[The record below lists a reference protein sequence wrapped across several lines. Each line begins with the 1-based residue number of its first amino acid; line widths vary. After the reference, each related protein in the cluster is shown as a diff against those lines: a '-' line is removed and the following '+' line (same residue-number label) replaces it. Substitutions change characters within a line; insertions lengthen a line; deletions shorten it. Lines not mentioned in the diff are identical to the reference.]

1 MGNAVRYAA
10 CRQAGRIHVD
20 QACTGHLLCV
30 TINRAQLPT
39 RLCEGGWGKGKD
51 GGGDDDGE
59 GGRGGVSEEGVD
71 GDSSGLGCMAKHTDL
86 AYLPP
91 RRMVTMGLDRSVTA
105 CRDVRE

>member
-1 MGNAVRYAA
+1 MRVAARDVGNAVRYAA

-51 GGGDDDGE
+51 GGGDGIGTVKVKGAQDGP
-59 GGRGGVSEEGVD
+59 SP
-71 GDSSGLGCMAKHTDL
+71 SALL
-86 AYLPP
+86 A
-91 RRMVTMGLDRSVTA
+91 VA
-105 CRDVRE
+105 